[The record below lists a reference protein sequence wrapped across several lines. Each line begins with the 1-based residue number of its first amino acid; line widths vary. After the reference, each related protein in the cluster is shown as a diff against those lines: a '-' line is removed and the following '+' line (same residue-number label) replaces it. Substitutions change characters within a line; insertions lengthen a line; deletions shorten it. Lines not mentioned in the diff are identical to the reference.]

1 LTQVKKDVKRYIFH
15 KPKMKRQYAISI
27 ATVVIISIFG
37 LFIHNLVG
45 YRVVAFMLLVGVSI
59 LAMTLDIIPVLLSA
73 FLGALIWDY
82 FFIPPRF
89 TLTVGTAQD
98 RILLVMYFIIAM
110 INAVLTNRIRRMEK
124 KVKEKDEKAKS
135 VRFYN
140 VLLNSLSHELRTPI
154 TTILGSTDNLQSN
167 SAKLSE
173 RDKAELINEIS
184 IASIRLNQQVEN
196 LLNMSRLES
205 SVFQIKKDWCDI
217 NELVYKTLQRLD
229 PNLSKFRLAVEI
241 PEQLPLFKLDFG
253 LMEQVLYNLILNVT
267 QHTPED
273 TLITIQADCVR
284 DRLVLIVADNAKG
297 FPETEIEQ
305 VFEKFYRV
313 KGSPTG
319 GTGLGLSIVK
329 GFVEA
334 HNGTIRLEN
343 LATQGAKFTIEIL
356 TEKAYINKIKD
367 VE

>member
-1 LTQVKKDVKRYIFH
+1 VKRYIFH
-15 KPKMKRQYAISI
+15 KPSIERQYAITIAVVIGISI
-27 ATVVIISIFG
+27 AG

-59 LAMTLDIIPVLLSA
+59 LAMTFDIIPVLLSA
-73 FLGALIWDY
+73 FLSALIWDF

-89 TLTVGTAQD
+89 TLTVGTAED
-98 RILLVMYFIIAM
+98 RILLLMYFIIAM
-110 INAVLTNRIRRMEK
+110 VNAVLSNRIRRMEK
-124 KVKEKDEKAKS
+124 KVKEKDERAKS

-140 VLLNSLSHELRTPI
+140 LLLNSLSHELRTPI

-167 SAKLSE
+167 ASKLSE
-173 RDKAELINEIS
+173 RVKADLINEIS
-184 IASIRLNQQVEN
+184 VASIRLNQQVEN

-205 SVFQIKKDWCDI
+205 GVFQIKKDWCDI
-217 NELVYKTLQRLD
+217 NELIYKTLHRLD
-229 PNLSKFRLAVEI
+229 HNLSKFRLAVEV
-241 PEQLPLFKLDFG
+241 PDQLPLFKLDFG

-267 QHTPED
+267 QHTPAD
-273 TLITIQADCVR
+273 TLITIQAACIR
-284 DRLVLIVADNAKG
+284 DRLILIIADNGKG
-297 FPETEIEQ
+297 FPETEIAK

-343 LATQGAKFTIEIL
+343 LPVQGSKFTIEIL
-356 TEKAYINKIKD
+356 TEKTNINKIKD